1 MGEIYITRA
10 DGTVDLNGYTV
21 TNLFLQNNDP
31 NKTVTV
37 KNGTVSNKIDG
48 QTGWNADFAGKV
60 VLEDLTV
67 KGNTW
72 ADGHIITIKSGEYN
86 TIQNGTNFSDSP
98 KSVVNIE
105 GGSFTNLVIGSNG
118 EKYSISGGTFANKP
132 EESYLAEGVSFV
144 QDENGEFVIVSLVT
158 GIELD
163 KTDITLKYGETANIT
178 ETVTPADAVNKRVIY
193 MVGDPDIIDF
203 DFNEDGSVKI
213 ITKGIGTT
221 TITAIADSTT
231 DTVDDNV
238 TAVCNVTV
246 TKADSS
252 VTKAPA
258 ANTLSYTGG
267 LQELVQPG
275 EAEGGKLVYL
285 LEGSGDPLDNSAY
298 SENVPSAKD
307 AGEYKVY
314 YKVIGDDQHNDT
326 EAASVDVEITDSRI
340 NFYYGTVAVDTE
352 KKAVAVEV
360 DGKAVPEEEYT
371 VIFYTYEKTEN
382 DVNLTEIGSD
392 FPTEPGTYIAVAT
405 ANEESK
411 LYVGANAS
419 DTFTVEA
426 APVQDSSESTP
437 ESSTPESST
446 PESSEPDSSEPES
459 SKSESSEPESSKSE
473 SKPDNSSNPKTG
485 AAAAGISLAAVV
497 TAAAITIKRKK

>member
-437 ESSTPESST
+437 ESSTPESS
-446 PESSEPDSSEPES
+446 EPDSSEPES